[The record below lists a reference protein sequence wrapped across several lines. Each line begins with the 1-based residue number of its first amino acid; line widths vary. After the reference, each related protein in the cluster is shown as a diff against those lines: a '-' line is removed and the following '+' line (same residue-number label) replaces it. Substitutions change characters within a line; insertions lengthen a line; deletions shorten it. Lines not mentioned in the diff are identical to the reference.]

1 MRRRTSLIL
10 TGVALAAALL
20 VSAPR
25 AEAHCDSVD
34 GPVVVD
40 AKAALGKADVSPVLK
55 WVSANQEP
63 EVRDAFQKTLAV
75 RKLGPDAQQLADTA
89 FFETLVRLHRETEG
103 AAYTGLK
110 RGVKEPAFIGNLES
124 ALASGSVDAF
134 AKLVGEHAAAKV
146 KEKFAVALAAKAKAD
161 ASPADGRTY
170 VAAYVDLMHSTKAI
184 VEAVHGGPAGHAA
197 PPAHGT
203 KASGHSCD

>member
-1 MRRRTSLIL
+1 MKKNATHVLTTAALI
-10 TGVALAAALL
+10 AALL
-20 VSAPR
+20 LAAPA
-25 AEAHCDSVD
+25 AEAHCDSVE

-40 AKAALGKADVSPVLK
+40 AKTALGKADVAPVLK
-55 WVSANQEP
+55 WISASQEP

-75 RKLGPDAQQLADTA
+75 RKLGPEAQQLADTA

-124 ALASGSVDAF
+124 ALSSGSVDGF

-161 ASPADGRTY
+161 TSPADGRTY

-184 VEAVHGGPAGHAA
+184 VEAVHGGSAGHAA
-197 PPAHGT
+197 PPAHGP